1 MDPIQISMLIGI
13 STLIIER
20 FFSWIQKIK
29 HSKCK
34 NNLEIDI
41 EKYNM

>member
-1 MDPIQISMLIGI
+1 MDPINISILIGI

-20 FFSWIQKIK
+20 FFSWMQKIK

-34 NNLEIDI
+34 NNFEMDI
-41 EKYNM
+41 EK